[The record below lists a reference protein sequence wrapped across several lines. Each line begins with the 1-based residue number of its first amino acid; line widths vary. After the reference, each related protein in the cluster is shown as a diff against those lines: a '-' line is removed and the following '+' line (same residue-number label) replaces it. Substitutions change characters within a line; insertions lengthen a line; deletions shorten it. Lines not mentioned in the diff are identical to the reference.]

1 MKGSLSW
8 IICKLKVAQKII
20 WYLHVQDKP
29 VIFKYVYATLALG
42 KQHCQCLSQIILLHR
57 WTLQFVYRYA
67 Y

>member
-1 MKGSLSW
+1 MKGSLSR

-29 VIFKYVYATLALG
+29 VTFKYVYASLALG
-42 KQHCQCLSQIILLHR
+42 KQHCQCLSQIILLQR
-57 WTLQFVYRYA
+57 WTLQFVCRYA